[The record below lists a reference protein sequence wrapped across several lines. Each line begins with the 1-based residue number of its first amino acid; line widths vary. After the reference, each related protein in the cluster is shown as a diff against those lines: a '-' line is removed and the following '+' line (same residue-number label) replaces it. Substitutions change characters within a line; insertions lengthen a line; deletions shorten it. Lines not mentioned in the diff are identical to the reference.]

1 MTVRSSCV
9 SHVLIFDD
17 ETPHRLLRLLR
28 PDMLVKGG
36 TTAEIVGHEVVES
49 YGGEVLHLPQFGANS
64 TTNTVRQIRQ
74 RLDEPESPVSFRS
87 VQFDHEPI
95 SPI

>member
-1 MTVRSSCV
+1 V

-17 ETPHRLLRLLR
+17 ETPHRLLHLLR
-28 PDMLVKGG
+28 PDVLVKGG

-64 TTNTVRQIRQ
+64 TTNTVRKIRQ
-74 RLDEPESPVSFRS
+74 RIDVPESPFPFHSAQS
-87 VQFDHEPI
+87 AHEPLSTI
-95 SPI
+95 